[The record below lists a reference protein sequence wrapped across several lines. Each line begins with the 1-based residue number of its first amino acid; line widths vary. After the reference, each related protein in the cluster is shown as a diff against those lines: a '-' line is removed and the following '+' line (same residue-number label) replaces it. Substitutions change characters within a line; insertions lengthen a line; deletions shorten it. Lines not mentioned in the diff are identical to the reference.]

1 MAGFINQFFTDLATG
16 PDLRDQQHAART
28 FVDSLYRLGPKSG
41 ALFHVFIDVDSTV
54 AQGDPTEIGMMAK
67 TAALPKFTIQNKILN
82 AYNRKNI
89 VQERINYDPLTI
101 TFHDD
106 SADVVRGFWQN
117 YYKYYFRDADQTE
130 QQFQQAHKYQHRASE
145 TWGYSPKNTT
155 ADGNTPNYIKA
166 IRIYSLHQ
174 KHYSSYTLLRPT
186 IINFA
191 HGQHTAGEYNTLEHT
206 MTVNYEAVQ
215 YDKGTVNQGKV
226 MGFQRT
232 HYDNVPSPLTAAGG
246 GTQSI
251 LGPGGLIEGAGDV
264 LTNLQSGNF
273 GAAALT
279 ALRVGN
285 NAKNM
290 NLKSVASAEFKQ
302 TAMNMLRGQ
311 NTQSTV
317 FVPTQNDIAN
327 GISKAVQS
335 IPGLIKPT
343 TGIFNN
349 MNSQNNVIPPPNPR
363 TIIG

>member
-41 ALFHVFIDVDSTV
+41 ALFHVFIDVNSTV
-54 AQGDPTEIGMMAK
+54 AQGDPTEIGLMAK
-67 TAALPKFTIQNKILN
+67 TASLPKFTIQNKILN

-89 VQERINYDPLTI
+89 VQERINYDPLTL

-130 QQFQQAHKYQHRASE
+130 QQFNMMHKYQKRASE
-145 TWGYSPKNTT
+145 SWGYSPKNSTE
-155 ADGNTPNYIKA
+155 AGNTPNYINA

-174 KHYSSYTLLRPT
+174 KRFSSYTLIRPT

-191 HGQHTAGEYNTLEHT
+191 HGQHTQGEYNTLEHS
-206 MTVNYEAVQ
+206 MTINYEAVQ
-215 YDKGTVNQGKV
+215 YDSGSVNQGKV

-251 LGPGGLIEGAGDV
+251 MGPGGLIEGAGDV

-290 NLKSVASAEFKQ
+290 NLKSAASAELKQ
-302 TAMNMLRGQ
+302 TAMNILRGQ

-317 FVPTQNDIAN
+317 FVPTQGAIAD
-327 GISKAVQS
+327 GLSKAANS

-349 MNSQNNVIPPPNPR
+349 MNSQSNQVPSTNSR
-363 TIIG
+363 TII